1 MRGRVLRH
9 HHRRLR
15 QFHLHHTAQHR
26 LLFTDETTA
35 PVLDP
40 GRRRVKKGQLW
51 GYARELNA
59 PRAQLTAPSR
69 QARVASSRRSRSR
82 MRLCCSPT
90 RGRNNN
96 GVQTANRDQSSGN
109 EPAAPGLMSFHKVT
123 LPSAPNLYSSVPP
136 FALLLACRNAAFWKM
151 DEGVESGSG
160 PRRVRALTSCGLKP
174 PGTAVHWVTLPS
186 APNLNSCPP

>member
-69 QARVASSRRSRSR
+69 QARVARSRRSRSR

-136 FALLLACRNAAFWKM
+136 FGR
-151 DEGVESGSG
+151 GYPSGT
-160 PRRVRALTSCGLKP
+160 AGLKFFAAAPAQIESRRQCWLKRRASAAPLSYP
-174 PGTAVHWVTLPS
+174 PASGA
-186 APNLNSCPP
+186 A